1 MNPFLPH
8 RFLHVISLAIPCR
21 SMRKLKIKKEK
32 ETEVTGLQT
41 RSSQSNVAPSL
52 AILDKLREEMK
63 NLRESKQNIVPIG
76 KFVVSLGVGPG
87 TGLNTD
93 HVDL

>member
-1 MNPFLPH
+1 MK
-8 RFLHVISLAIPCR
+8 R
-21 SMRKLKIKKEK
+21 EK

-41 RSSQSNVAPSL
+41 KSRQSEVAPSL
-52 AILDKLREEMK
+52 AILDKLREEMR

-76 KFVVSLGVGPG
+76 KFVVPLGSGLG

-93 HVDL
+93 RVNL

>member
-1 MNPFLPH
+1 M
-8 RFLHVISLAIPCR
+8 
-21 SMRKLKIKKEK
+21 
-32 ETEVTGLQT
+32 TGLQT

>member
-8 RFLHVISLAIPCR
+8 RFLHVISLDFPSR

>member
-8 RFLHVISLAIPCR
+8 RFLHVISLDIPCR

>member
-1 MNPFLPH
+1 MTASNFIPPP
-8 RFLHVISLAIPCR
+8 RSL
-21 SMRKLKIKKEK
+21 RKLKIKKEK

-41 RSSQSNVAPSL
+41 RNSQASVAPSL

-63 NLRESKQNIVPIG
+63 NLRESRQNIVPIG
-76 KFVVSLGVGPG
+76 KFVLPDGIGQ

>member
-1 MNPFLPH
+1 M
-8 RFLHVISLAIPCR
+8 
-21 SMRKLKIKKEK
+21 KKEK

-41 RSSQSNVAPSL
+41 RSSQTSVAPSL

-76 KFVVSLGVGPG
+76 KFVLPDRIGQ
-87 TGLNTD
+87 TGLNPD

>member
-1 MNPFLPH
+1 M
-8 RFLHVISLAIPCR
+8 
-21 SMRKLKIKKEK
+21 KKEK

-41 RSSQSNVAPSL
+41 RSSHSNVAPSL

-76 KFVVSLGVGPG
+76 KFVVSLGSGPG